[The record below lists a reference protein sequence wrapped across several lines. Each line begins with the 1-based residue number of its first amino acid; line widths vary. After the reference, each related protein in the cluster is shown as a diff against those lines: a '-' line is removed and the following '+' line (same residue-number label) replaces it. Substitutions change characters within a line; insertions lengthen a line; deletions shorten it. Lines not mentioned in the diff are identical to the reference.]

1 MGSRG
6 FAPAIVGLIASAA
19 FAGCGGGSNVATVTT
34 TVTQAGGTQS
44 PSASSG
50 EAVATVDQTPIAK
63 ATFDHWMAVTAALSH
78 STTRSSATY
87 TARQNQVLGYLITS
101 QWVVGEA
108 AHLGVSVNEAE
119 VHQRLA
125 KFRTKQFP
133 KASEFSKYLASVG
146 ESEADLLRR
155 TKAELLESK
164 ISRRVIAG
172 KTASTGAHTLLITF
186 QNSFYTRWK
195 QRTSCKAGYVMED
208 CKEYKGAPHSQSTS
222 GSSATA
228 SGSSATGSGSS
239 SSSSSSRST
248 STNARSNAS
257 GEVYSAPG
265 SMAVS
270 SSAFEDNGTIPAQYT
285 CDGANI
291 SPPLQWQH
299 LPAHTAELVLFAID
313 DSSDEAEGGIRW
325 VVAGIDPSLS
335 GIAAGS
341 LPTGAV
347 VGLNSAGKATY
358 GGICP
363 PHGKTAAVEFVL
375 WALSK
380 KIPLSSG
387 FLSTTAEQEYS
398 KSELGSAVTYA
409 TYTRG

>member
-6 FAPAIVGLIASAA
+6 FGPAVAGLIASAA
-19 FAGCGGGSNVATVTT
+19 LAGCGGGSNVATVTT
-34 TVTQAGGTQS
+34 TVTQASGSQAQS
-44 PSASSG
+44 AGG

-63 ATFDHWMAVTAALSH
+63 ATFAHWMAVTAALSH
-78 STTRSSATY
+78 STARTQAVD
-87 TARQNQVLGYLITS
+87 TARKNQVLGYLITS
-101 QWVVGEA
+101 QWVLDEA
-108 AHLGVSVNEAE
+108 AHLGVSASEAE
-119 VHQRLA
+119 VHRRLA
-125 KFRTKQFP
+125 QFRAKQFP
-133 KASEFSKYLASVG
+133 KASEFAKYLASVG
-146 ESEADLLRR
+146 ESEADLLQR

-164 ISRRVIAG
+164 ISQRVTAG
-172 KTASTGAHTLLITF
+172 KTAEVHTVLSAF
-186 QNSFYTRWK
+186 QSSFYARWK
-195 QRTSCKAGYVMED
+195 QQTSCKAGYVMED
-208 CKEYKGAPHSQSTS
+208 CKEYRGAPHPQSTS
-222 GSSATA
+222 SSSAA
-228 SGSSATGSGSS
+228 SSGSS
-239 SSSSSSRST
+239 SGSSSKPQSASSNS
-248 STNARSNAS
+248 RSNAS

-285 CDGANI
+285 CDGADT

-313 DSSDEAEGGIRW
+313 DSSEDTEGGIRW

-341 LPTGAV
+341 LPAGAI

-363 PHGKTAAVEFVL
+363 PHGKTASVEFVL

-387 FLSTTAEQEYS
+387 FSPTVAEREYS
-398 KSELGSAVTYA
+398 KSELASAVTYT